1 MRRPTETRGHDVDE
15 HVDRPAQTAS
25 HGDAGAGIPTD
36 GLPDDWENQPQGR
49 RGPRE
54 RLRRYRLG
62 TAFVILFVA
71 VMFIGA
77 TSAYLVRKES
87 GRLDPYTGVWAR
99 DWLALQL
106 PSILWLNTALLVL
119 SSVTMEAARR
129 QLFRES
135 AVMKEWLGIG
145 APTRMHSA
153 PWLAITFILGLAF
166 LAGQFIAWQQLLAQN
181 VHLASNPS
189 ASFFYL
195 FTATHALHLLVGI
208 GAIAWALVASFRSTP
223 LLSRQVLVD
232 STSWFWHAMAVLWI
246 YILVVLHVSP

>member
-1 MRRPTETRGHDVDE
+1 MRRPTETHGQTPE
-15 HVDRPAQTAS
+15 ELAGSAPRP
-25 HGDAGAGIPTD
+25 DAGGSGPGEIP
-36 GLPDDWENQPQGR
+36 GGYLPDDWENQPQGR

-54 RLRRYRLG
+54 HLRRYRLG
-62 TAFVILFVA
+62 TAFVIVFVT
-71 VMFIGA
+71 VMFLGA
-77 TSAYLVRKES
+77 TSAYLIRKES

-99 DWLALQL
+99 DWIALQL
-106 PSILWLNTALLVL
+106 PSILWLNTVLLVL
-119 SSVTMEAARR
+119 SSLTMEAARR
-129 QLFRES
+129 QLFRET

-145 APTRMHSA
+145 APTRAHSA

-166 LAGQFIAWQQLLAQN
+166 LAGQFIAWQQLLARN
-181 VHLASNPS
+181 VYLSSNPS

-208 GAIAWALVASFRSTP
+208 GAIAWALAASFRSTP

-246 YILVVLHVSP
+246 YILVVLRVSP